1 MSYTAMY
8 RKFRPSRFED
18 VKGQDHIVTTLRNQ
32 IKSDRIGH
40 AYLFCGTRGTGK
52 TSVAKLFAKAIN
64 CEHRNGED
72 PCMECA
78 SCKSIQSG
86 SNMNV
91 IEIDAASNNGV
102 DNIRQIVEEVQ
113 YPPTEGRF
121 KVYIIDEVHMLSIGA
136 FNALLK
142 TLEEPPSYVVFILAT
157 TEVHK
162 LPVTILSRCQRYDFK
177 RIGVDD
183 ISRRIDELLNIEG
196 LEAEEDAVRYVAKAA
211 DGSMRDALSLLD
223 QCLAFNFGKKL
234 TYQMV
239 LDVLGAVDSSVYSN
253 LVRAIIAGDVST
265 SIKLLED
272 AVMEGR
278 EISQFAT
285 DLTWYLRNL
294 LLAKTS
300 DDMSIIADMSKEAL
314 VKLSDEARL
323 VPTETIIRYIRVFS
337 ELTNQIRYASNKRVL
352 TEIAIIKL
360 CKPETE
366 AKVDSVIPRIASIED
381 KLEKGVIMSAG
392 VQGAAAPSAE
402 PQKDRPKPAPMP
414 KSVPDDIKSVVENWR
429 RILGTVDISHRMF
442 AKNAKPSLG
451 SDGELLLVF
460 SKEACRAHFE
470 TSEEFTRA
478 HAEANLNDLKD
489 TIEKIVGK
497 EITIKT
503 VLAEDEVHFETD
515 YPDLS
520 KMFGDLPIVEEE

>member
-18 VKGQDHIVTTLRNQ
+18 VKGQDHIVTTLKNQ

-40 AYLFCGTRGTGK
+40 AYLFTGTRGTGK

-72 PCMECA
+72 PCLECA
-78 SCKSIQSG
+78 SCQAIQSG
-86 SNMNV
+86 ASLNV

-162 LPVTILSRCQRYDFK
+162 LPITILSRCQRYDFK
-177 RIGVDD
+177 RIGVDN
-183 ISRRIDELLNIEG
+183 ISGRIEELLKIEG
-196 LEAEEDAVRYVAKAA
+196 LEATEDAIRYVAKTA

-234 TYQMV
+234 TYEMV
-239 LDVLGAVDSSVYSN
+239 LDVLGAVDSEVFS
-253 LVRAIIAGDVST
+253 LIVRAIIAGDVST
-265 SIKLLED
+265 AIKLLENSI
-272 AVMEGR
+272 MEGR
-278 EISQFAT
+278 ELTQFVV

-300 DDMSIIADMSKEAL
+300 DDMSVIADMSKEA
-314 VKLSDEARL
+314 VKNLKEEARI
-323 VPTETIIRYIRVFS
+323 VEATDIIRYIRVFS
-337 ELTNQIRYASNKRVL
+337 ELTNQIRFSSNKRVL
-352 TEIAIIKL
+352 VEIALIKL
-360 CKPETE
+360 CCPSME
-366 AKVDSVIPRIASIED
+366 AKEDAILPRIRAVED
-381 KLEKGVIMSAG
+381 RLEKGIVLSPEAGIERTVREEKKTESA
-392 VQGAAAPSAE
+392 PL
-402 PQKDRPKPAPMP
+402 P
-414 KSVPDDIKSVVENWR
+414 KSVPEDIKEVVSNWR
-429 RILGTVDISHRMF
+429 RIMGELPVSHRSF
-442 AKNAKPSLG
+442 LKNAKPSLG
-451 SDGELLLVF
+451 ASGELLLVF
-460 SKEACRAHFE
+460 SNESCREHFE
-470 TSEEFTRA
+470 TQNETTKD
-478 HAEANLNDLKD
+478 HAEENMQELIK
-489 TIEKIVGK
+489 TIESIAGK
-497 EITIKT
+497 QISIRTE
-503 VLAEDEVHFETD
+503 LAKDEVHYEAD
-515 YPDLS
+515 YPNLL
-520 KMFGDLPIVEEE
+520 KMFEGVQYEEED